1 MHVPFAIPRL
11 DPETSPWRNSLLG
24 RRRILNAEIGSTP
37 VAFEFQ
43 SGILSRPEQF
53 LKVKMGEAVLWIG
66 VHDLDRLP
74 IAEELGVAG
83 ISRLP
88 KQIVLGVLETLL
100 DDVIQAVGSNV
111 GSVCHIEDIVPAESV
126 NDELHRIGIR
136 LSGEGRSSVFG
147 CVACESSS
155 LALLADLVS
164 RQPTTESIDREP
176 LPIPFQLEIGETPIP
191 LSDLKRLRRQDVL
204 MLENAIGPERD
215 QAIARFPAPL
225 PAWRVR
231 LNGESVEFQEP
242 LATSNPEPAE
252 DAVRVRFQRGIH
264 SLSVAKLSELTF
276 GLTVQIETNYRV
288 TLVLG
293 ESPFA
298 SGELV
303 SFSQRIGVRLLDFIS
318 PAGELKAV

>member
-1 MHVPFAIPRL
+1 
-11 DPETSPWRNSLLG
+11 
-24 RRRILNAEIGSTP
+24 
-37 VAFEFQ
+37 
-43 SGILSRPEQF
+43 
-53 LKVKMGEAVLWIG
+53 
-66 VHDLDRLP
+66 
-74 IAEELGVAG
+74 
-83 ISRLP
+83 LP